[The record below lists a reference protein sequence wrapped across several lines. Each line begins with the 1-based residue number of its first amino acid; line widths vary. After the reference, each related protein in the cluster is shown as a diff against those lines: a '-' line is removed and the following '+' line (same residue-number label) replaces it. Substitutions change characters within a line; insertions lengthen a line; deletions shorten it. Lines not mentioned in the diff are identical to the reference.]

1 MVMQLAPAIKDKSSI
16 IRLLS
21 YLCEAFCCLVSA
33 LNTHSDSFVSSG
45 KKLAKNCKI
54 KQFPSGHYSCNIV
67 GTSFMLTS
75 VLKNYCYFFPNKM
88 NTYDYVFARHTT

>member
-1 MVMQLAPAIKDKSSI
+1 MVMQLAPAIKNKSPI

-21 YLCEAFCCLVSA
+21 YLCEAFYCLFCA
-33 LNTHSDSFVSSG
+33 INTHSDSFVSSG
-45 KKLAKNCKI
+45 KKLVKYCKI

-75 VLKNYCYFFPNKM
+75 ELKNYCYFFPNKM